1 MKNLLIFTN
10 ILLAVLF
17 FLNQKKLKEDYKINM
32 TNIDSEEDI
41 LERMGLHRDS
51 EGRLIPIEELYE

>member
-17 FLNQKKLKEDYKINM
+17 FLNQKKLKED
-32 TNIDSEEDI
+32 I

>member
-17 FLNQKKLKEDYKINM
+17 FLNQKKLKEDYRRI
-32 TNIDSEEDI
+32 I
-41 LERMGLHRDS
+41 
-51 EGRLIPIEELYE
+51 

>member
-51 EGRLIPIEELYE
+51 EGRLIL